1 MSMPILT
8 IDRLEARTTGEISRP
23 ILRGVSMSV
32 AEGEVHGLVGL
43 SGAGKSMIAKAVL
56 GVLPASIRIDGGSIH
71 FRTTELVGLRP
82 ERHRALTAR
91 EIALIPQD
99 PLSALNPSRRIAAQM
114 TDVMRLRMGL
124 SRQASRA
131 KALALL
137 EEVQIRDPETVLR
150 RYPHELS
157 GGMRQRVLIAT
168 AFASEP
174 KLIVA
179 DEPTTALDVTV
190 QKQILKLIH
199 DLRQRHGTAILFV
212 THDLGVVAKI
222 CDRISVMHAGTIV
235 EHGTTAAVFARPR
248 HAFTRALLA
257 ATPRHDRPSAELR
270 PVPPDVLEATVEP
283 MREAAE

>member
-1 MSMPILT
+1 MTAPLLAIENLDAET
-8 IDRLEARTTGEISRP
+8 AGPAPRP
-23 ILRGVSMSV
+23 ILRGVSLTV
-32 AEGEVHGLVGL
+32 TEGEVHGLVGL

-56 GVLPASIRIDGGSIH
+56 GVLPASIVITGGAIR
-71 FRTTELVGLRP
+71 FRDADLVRLPP
-82 ERHRALTAR
+82 EQHRARIAE

-99 PLSALNPSRRIAAQM
+99 PLSALNPSRRIEAQM

-124 SRQASRA
+124 SKQAARA

-137 EEVQIRDPETVLR
+137 EEVQIREPDTVLR

-168 AFASEP
+168 AFASKP

-199 DLRQRHGTAILFV
+199 DLRRSRGTAILFV

-222 CDRISVMHAGTIV
+222 CDRVSVMHAGMIV
-235 EHGTTAAVFARPR
+235 EHGTAREIFAQPR
-248 HAFTRALLA
+248 HAFTRALMA
-257 ATPRHDRPSAELR
+257 ATPRHDRPGAELK
-270 PVPPDVLEATVEP
+270 PVPADVLAEP
-283 MREAAE
+283 AEPPRESAQ

>member
-1 MSMPILT
+1 MSGPLLLIDNLAAST
-8 IDRLEARTTGEISRP
+8 IGADARP
-23 ILRGVSMSV
+23 LLRGVSLTVTES
-32 AEGEVHGLVGL
+32 EVHGLVGL

-56 GVLPASIRIDGGSIH
+56 GVLPRAVRLTDGRIR
-71 FRTTELVGLRP
+71 FRGMDLAGLAP
-82 ERHRALTAR
+82 EHHRVTIAR
-91 EIALIPQD
+91 DIALIPQD
-99 PLSALNPSRRIAAQM
+99 PLSALNPSRRIEAQM
-114 TDVMRLRMGL
+114 TDVMRLRMGMTK
-124 SRQASRA
+124 QASRL

-137 EEVQIRDPETVLR
+137 EEVQIREPETVLR

-199 DLRQRHGTAILFV
+199 DLRRRHGTAILFV

-222 CDRISVMHAGTIV
+222 CDRVSVMHQGTIV
-235 EHGTTAAVFARPR
+235 EHGTTAALFANPR
-248 HAFTRALLA
+248 HPFTRALFA
-257 ATPRHDRPSAELR
+257 ATPRHDRPATELKPVSADILAASID
-270 PVPPDVLEATVEP
+270 PL
-283 MREAAE
+283 REAAE